1 MLRAGSLNCRVTIQ
15 RQERVRA
22 GGGQVVGQWV
32 DHDTVW
38 ANFRRPT
45 GLGAIKADAD
55 VSLLKA
61 SVRIR
66 YRNDISDAMRIV
78 YAGAVFDIKAVIP
91 DLDRR
96 EHVDLVCQS
105 VPGATP

>member
-1 MLRAGSLNCRVTIQ
+1 MLRAGSLNCRITIQ

-22 GGGQVVGQWV
+22 GGGQVTGQWV
-32 DHDTVW
+32 EHAQVW

-45 GLGAIKADAD
+45 GIGAIKADAD
-55 VSLLKA
+55 VALLKA

-66 YRNDISDAMRIV
+66 YRTDISDAMRIV
-78 YAGAVFDIKAVIP
+78 YAGTVFDIKAVIP

-96 EHVDLVCQS
+96 EHVDLVVQS
-105 VPGATP
+105 LPGGAP